1 MNKLDLTYCIII
13 CCDDIS
19 SDDSDSDNEVG
30 IVSVSSSSA
39 SNLPSASGS
48 GSSVVSGVIAPV
60 VAEVQPIGSST
71 IFKHEESR
79 HLLKV

>member
-1 MNKLDLTYCIII
+1 M
-13 CCDDIS
+13 
-19 SDDSDSDNEVG
+19 
-30 IVSVSSSSA
+30 SVSSSSA

-60 VAEVQPIGSST
+60 VAEVQPIGSIT
-71 IFKHEESR
+71 IFKHKELR